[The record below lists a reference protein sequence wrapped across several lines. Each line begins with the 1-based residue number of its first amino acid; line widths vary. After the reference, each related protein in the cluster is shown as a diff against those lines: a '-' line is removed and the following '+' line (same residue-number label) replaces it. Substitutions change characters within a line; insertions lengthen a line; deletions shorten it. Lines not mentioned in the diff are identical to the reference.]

1 MLLGGLWR
9 DPWCIGGDFNVVRFL
24 AEMRGCSRMSATMRC
39 FLEVIDELVIK
50 TLPYPVAS
58 IHGVVV

>member
-1 MLLGGLWR
+1 M
-9 DPWCIGGDFNVVRFL
+9 VRFL